1 MAEAGPLV
9 AVLAAGLGSRFGGGK
24 LDADCAGKPLG
35 RWALDAV
42 TAAGLAPGVV
52 VVGPSA
58 PGFALASGWALV
70 TNSHPEAGLG
80 GSVALA
86 AAAAMAQHRDLVLV
100 LADMPLVA
108 PAFLADLAAH
118 SGAAATRHPDGR
130 AGVPALLPLAVL
142 GKVAQLAGERGAAQL
157 LAGMDGLTL
166 LDPPPGMLADV
177 DRQADLSAVL
187 AALPNSPNSP

>member
-9 AVLAAGLGSRFGGGK
+9 AVLAAGLGRRFGGDK

-35 RWALDAV
+35 RWVLDAV
-42 TAAGLAPGVV
+42 VAAGLAPGVV
-52 VVGPSA
+52 VVGPHA

-70 TNSHPEAGLG
+70 TNPQPEAGLG

-86 AAAAMAQHRDLVLV
+86 AAAALAQHRDLVLV
-100 LADMPLVA
+100 LADMPLVT

-118 SGAAATRHPDGR
+118 EGAVATRHPDGR

-142 GKVAQLAGERGAAQL
+142 GKAAQLAGERGAARL
-157 LAGMDGLTL
+157 LAGIDGLTL
-166 LDPPPGMLADV
+166 LVPPPGMLADV
-177 DRQADLSAVL
+177 DHAADLAKV
-187 AALPNSPNSP
+187 AALLRPA

>member
-9 AVLAAGLGSRFGGGK
+9 AVLAAGLGTRFANESNTGK

-35 RWALDAV
+35 RWVLDAV
-42 TAAGLAPGVV
+42 VAGGLAPGVV
-52 VVGPSA
+52 VVGPRA

-70 TNSHPEAGLG
+70 TNPNPEAGLG

-86 AAAAMAQHRDLVLV
+86 GAAALAQYRDLVLV

-108 PAFLADLAAH
+108 PAFLAELAAH
-118 SGAAATRHPDGR
+118 GGAAATRYPDGR

-142 GKVAQLAGERGAAQL
+142 GKAAQLAGERGAARL

-177 DRQADLSAVL
+177 DHAADLAKV
-187 AALPNSPNSP
+187 AALLRPA